1 MATTTHTVKK
11 GETLSGIAA
20 KYGVTYQFLA
30 KINNIPDP
38 NKIYVG
44 QVIKLAE
51 VPAPSSGGSGGS
63 GGSSGSGSSTNSNK
77 AEIKHFGLQSNT
89 NRTVFAS
96 WSWSKSN
103 TKEYEIYW
111 AYATGDG
118 IWFTGS
124 ESVIENKG
132 SYVCHSTY
140 NAPDNAYKVRFQ
152 VRPISTTHKV
162 NNKDTKYWTAEW
174 STAKD
179 YFFSDNPPT
188 TPGVPTVTMDELK
201 LTAELQN
208 LDVNAKEI
216 QFQIVGNDMA
226 VFKTGNANINTN
238 SASYSCTVTIGN
250 EYKVR
255 CRSKRDSL
263 YSDWSEYSAPVRT
276 PSGAPSGITTC
287 RADSKTSVYLA
298 WNKAAGADTYDIQ
311 YATAEN
317 LFNSNDV
324 HTINGIT
331 SLNYIVTG
339 LESGETYYF
348 RIRGVNAQGESG
360 WTSLGQ
366 TVLGCPPSAPTTWS
380 STTTAMLGETVYL
393 YWMHNTQDG
402 SKEKNA
408 KLEYSIDGKVS
419 TIEILNNNFINEDAQ
434 TNSHW
439 SIRLTQNGAYREGAV
454 LEWRVKTCGVTDEY
468 GPWSMKRRVDIYA
481 PPTLS
486 PRVVDVNG
494 ENLYIVKSFPFYIR
508 GDAGPNTQ
516 TPIGY
521 YVSIYSND
529 TYETVDDIGNIK
541 VVSAGDE
548 VYSQFYDTTNDLALE
563 LTASSIDLQN
573 NVSYTVHST
582 VTMNSGLTAE
592 STDTFTVYWED
603 AVCTPNAEI
612 SVDPETLTAHIR
624 PYCEVY
630 GYTYYLVNYN
640 QSAGKYVRTNITIP
654 EITGV
659 SVDGV
664 LTTDGEI
671 VYRNDNGTYFSV
683 LESDTGVLV
692 EGITLSV
699 YRREFDGSFI
709 EIGSG
714 LKNTRNTFV
723 TDPHPSLDYARYR
736 IVATSD
742 DTGAVNYADIP
753 GYVVGEKAV
762 VIQWDESWSEFDARG
777 EDSYEEPAWSGSM
790 IKLPYNIDVSDN
802 SVSDVSLV
810 KYIGR
815 TRPVSYYGTQIE
827 STSTWNV
834 DIAKED
840 KNTLYALR
848 RLAMWMGDVY
858 VREPSGSGYW
868 ANISISFSQT
878 HCETVIPVTIN
889 ITRVEGGI

>member
-20 KYGVTYQFLA
+20 QHGVTYQFLA

-44 QVIKLAE
+44 QVIILAE
-51 VPAPSSGGSGGS
+51 VSAPSSGGSGGS
-63 GGSSGSGSSTNSNK
+63 GGSSSSTNSNM
-77 AEIKHFGLQSNT
+77 AVIKHFGLQSNT
-89 NRTVFAS
+89 DRTVLVS

-111 AYATGDG
+111 AYDTGDG

-132 SYVCHSTY
+132 AYVCHSSYTAPN
-140 NAPDNAYKVRFQ
+140 NATKVRFQ

-162 NNKDTKYWTAEW
+162 NDKDTSYWTAQW

-179 YFFSDNPPT
+179 YYFSSNPPT
-188 TPGVPTVTMDELK
+188 TPAAPTVTMDELK

-216 QFQIVGNDMA
+216 EFQIVKDDSS
-226 VFKTGNANINTN
+226 VFKTGTATIKTN
-238 SASYSCTVTIGN
+238 SASYSCTATIGS

-263 YSDWSEYSAPVRT
+263 YSDWSEYSTPVRT

-298 WNKAAGADTYDIQ
+298 WNKANGADTYDIQ

-366 TVLGCPPSAPTTWS
+366 TVLGQPPSAPTTWS

-408 KLEYSIDGKVS
+408 KLEYSIDGNVK
-419 TIEILNNNFINEDAQ
+419 TIEILNNDFINEDAQ

-439 SIRLTQNGAYREGAV
+439 TIRLSQGGTYREGAV
-454 LEWRVKTCGVTDEY
+454 LEWRVRTCGVTDEY

-486 PRVVDVNG
+486 TRVVDVSG
-494 ENLYIVKSFPFYIR
+494 ENLDIVKSFPFYIR

-541 VVSAGDE
+541 MVSSGDE
-548 VYSQFYDTTNDLALE
+548 VYSKFYDTTDDLVLE

-573 NVSYTVHST
+573 NASYTVHST
-582 VTMNSGLTAE
+582 VTMDSGLTAE

-603 AVCTPNAEI
+603 MVCTPNAEI
-612 SVDPETLTAHIR
+612 SVDPETLSAHIR

-630 GYTYYLVNYN
+630 GYTYYLVKYN
-640 QSAGKYVRTNITIP
+640 SSTGKYVRTNTTIA
-654 EITGV
+654 ETTGI

-714 LKNTRNTFV
+714 LSNTRNTFV

-762 VIQWDESWSEFDARG
+762 VIQWDETWSEFDARG
-777 EDSYEEPAWSGSM
+777 EDIYEKPVWSGSM
-790 IKLPYNIDVSDN
+790 VKLPYNIDVSDSN
-802 SVSDVSLV
+802 TSDVSLV

>member
-51 VPAPSSGGSGGS
+51 VSAPSS
-63 GGSSGSGSSTNSNK
+63 SSSSSSSKSTNSNK
-77 AEIKHFGLQSNT
+77 AEINHFGLQSDT
-89 NRTVFAS
+89 ERTVFAS
-96 WSWSKSN
+96 WTWSKSN
-103 TKEYEIYW
+103 TKEYEVYW
-111 AYATGDG
+111 GYATGDG
-118 IWFTGS
+118 VMFTGS

-140 NAPDNAYKVRFQ
+140 TAPENAYKVRFQ
-152 VRPISTTHKV
+152 VRPVSTTHKV
-162 NNKDTKYWTAEW
+162 NNKDVKYWTAQW

-188 TPGVPTVTMDELK
+188 TPAVPTVTMDELK

-216 QFQIVGNDMA
+216 QFQIVKNDST
-226 VFKTGNANINTN
+226 VFKTGTATIKTK
-238 SASYSCTVTIGN
+238 SASYSCTVTIGS

-255 CRSKRDSL
+255 CRSKRDKL
-263 YSDWSEYSAPVRT
+263 YSDWSEYSAPVGT

-287 RADSKTSVYLA
+287 RADSETSVFLA
-298 WNKAAGADTYDIQ
+298 WNKATGADTYDIQ
-311 YATAEN
+311 YATDEN
-317 LFNSNDV
+317 LFNSNEV
-324 HTINGIT
+324 QTINGIT

-348 RIRGVNAQGESG
+348 RVRGVNAQGESG

-366 TVLGCPPSAPTTWS
+366 TVLGRPPSAPTTWS

-402 SKEKNA
+402 SKEKTA
-408 KLEYSIDGKVS
+408 ELEYSIDGNVTS
-419 TIEILNNNFINEDAQ
+419 MEILNPNFVNEDAQ

-439 SIRLTQNGAYREGAV
+439 TIRLTQNGAYREGAV
-454 LEWRVKTCGVTDEY
+454 LEWRVRTCGVTDEY

-486 PRVVDVNG
+486 TRVVDVNG

-516 TPIGY
+516 IPIGY

-529 TYETVDDIGNIK
+529 TYETVDDIGNVKMI
-541 VVSAGDE
+541 SSGDE
-548 VYSQFYDTTNDLALE
+548 VYSQFYDTTNDLVLE

-603 AVCTPNAEI
+603 EVCTPNAEI
-612 SVDPETLTAHIR
+612 TVDPETLSAHIR

-630 GYTYYLVNYN
+630 GYTYYLVNYIPDT
-640 QSAGKYVRTNITIP
+640 GEYVRTDTTIA
-654 EITGV
+654 ETTGV

-671 VYRNDNGTYFSV
+671 VYKNDYGTYFSV
-683 LESDTGVLV
+683 LESETGILV

-714 LKNTRNTFV
+714 LSNTHNTFV

-736 IVATSD
+736 IVAISD
-742 DTGAVNYADIP
+742 DTGAVNYADIS
-753 GYVVGEKAV
+753 GYMVGEKAV

-790 IKLPYNIDVSDN
+790 IKLPYNIDVSDSN
-802 SVSDVSLV
+802 TSDVSLV

-848 RLAMWMGDVY
+848 RLAVWMGDVY

>member
-1 MATTTHTVKK
+1 MAITTHTVKK
-11 GETLSGIAA
+11 GETLSGIA
-20 KYGVTYQFLA
+20 KQHGCTYQFLA

-63 GGSSGSGSSTNSNK
+63 GVSSGSTNSNK
-77 AEIKHFGLQSNT
+77 PKIEHFGLQSDT
-89 NRTVFAS
+89 ERTVFAS
-96 WSWSKSN
+96 WTWNKSN
-103 TKEYEIYW
+103 TKEYNVYW
-111 AYATGDG
+111 AYDTGDG
-118 IWFTGS
+118 VWFTGS

-132 SYVCHSTY
+132 SYVCHSAYT
-140 NAPDNAYKVRFQ
+140 APDNAKRVKFKVRP
-152 VRPISTTHKV
+152 VSKTHKV
-162 NNKDTKYWTAEW
+162 NKKDTKYWTAEW
-174 STAKD
+174 STSKV
-179 YFFSDNPPT
+179 YTFSVSIDPPT
-188 TPGVPTVTMDELK
+188 TPAVPTVTMNDLK
-201 LTAELQN
+201 LTAEIQN

-216 QFQIVGNDMA
+216 QFQIVKNDST
-226 VFKTGNANINTN
+226 VFKTGIATIKTN

-255 CRSKRDSL
+255 CRSKRDKL
-263 YSDWSEYSAPVRT
+263 YSDWSAYSEPVGT
-276 PSGAPSGITTC
+276 PSGAPSQITAC
-287 RADSKTSVYLA
+287 KAYSETSVYLA
-298 WNKAAGADTYDIQ
+298 WKKATGADTYDIQ
-311 YATAEN
+311 YATDKK

-324 HTINGIT
+324 QIINGIT
-331 SLNYIVTG
+331 SLNYIITG

-348 RIRGVNAQGESG
+348 RVRGVNSQGESG
-360 WTSLGQ
+360 WTSVTQ
-366 TVLGCPPSAPTTWS
+366 TVLGRPPSAPTTWS

-402 SKEKNA
+402 SKEKSA
-408 KLEYSIDGKVS
+408 ILQYSIDGNVTS
-419 TIEILNNNFINEDAQ
+419 MELLNPNFSDENEQ

-439 SIRLTQNGAYREGAV
+439 NIKLTQSGSFREGAV
-454 LEWRVKTCGVTDEY
+454 LEWRVRTCGVTGAY
-468 GPWSMKRRVDIYA
+468 GPWSTKRRVDIYA

-486 PRVVDVNG
+486 TRVVDVNG
-494 ENLYIVKSFPFYIR
+494 EDLFFVESFPFYIR

-516 TPIGY
+516 IPIGY
-521 YVSIYSND
+521 HVSIYSND
-529 TYETVDDIGNIK
+529 TYETVDEIGNVKMI
-541 VVSAGDE
+541 SSGDE
-548 VYSQFYDTTNDLALE
+548 IFSQFYDTTNDLVLE
-563 LTASSIDLQN
+563 LTASNIDLEN
-573 NVSYTVHST
+573 DKSYTIHTT

-592 STDTFTVYWED
+592 SKDTFTVWWTEE
-603 AVCTPNAEI
+603 VCTPNAEI
-612 SVDPETLTAHIR
+612 SVDPETLSAHIR
-624 PYCEVY
+624 PYCEEY
-630 GYTYYLVNYN
+630 GYQWFLVNYIPDTDE
-640 QSAGKYVRTNITIP
+640 YVRTDTTIA
-654 EITGV
+654 ETTGR
-659 SVDGV
+659 SVNGV

-671 VYRNDNGTYFSV
+671 VYKNEYGTLFSV
-683 LESDTGVLV
+683 VNSETGVLV
-692 EGITLSV
+692 DGITLSV

-714 LKNTRNTFV
+714 LKNTHNTFV

-753 GYVVGEKAV
+753 GYAVGEKAV

-802 SVSDVSLV
+802 SVPDVSLV

-834 DIAKED
+834 DIAKDD

-848 RLAMWMGDVY
+848 RLAVWMGDVY

-868 ANISISFSQT
+868 ANISISFNQT
-878 HCETVIPVTIN
+878 HCETVIPVTFD

>member
-30 KINNIPDP
+30 KINNIPNP
-38 NKIYVG
+38 NLIYVG

-51 VPAPSSGGSGGS
+51 VSAPSS
-63 GGSSGSGSSTNSNK
+63 SSSSSSSSSTNSNK
-77 AEIKHFGLQSNT
+77 AEIKHFGLQSDT
-89 NRTVFAS
+89 ERTVFAS
-96 WSWSKSN
+96 WTWSKSN
-103 TKEYEIYW
+103 TKEYEVYW
-111 AYATGDG
+111 GYATGDG
-118 IWFTGS
+118 VMFTGS

-140 NAPDNAYKVRFQ
+140 TAPENAYKVRFQ
-152 VRPISTTHKV
+152 VRPVSTTHKV
-162 NNKDTKYWTAEW
+162 NNKDTKYWTAQW

-188 TPGVPTVTMDELK
+188 TPAVPTVTMDELK

-216 QFQIVGNDMA
+216 QFQIVKNDST
-226 VFKTGNANINTN
+226 VFKTGTATIKTN
-238 SASYSCTVTIGN
+238 SASYSCTVTIGS

-255 CRSKRDSL
+255 CRSKRDKL
-263 YSDWSEYSAPVRT
+263 YSDWSDYSTPVGT

-287 RADSKTSVYLA
+287 RADSETSVFLA
-298 WNKAAGADTYDIQ
+298 WNKATGADTYDIQ
-311 YATAEN
+311 YATDEN
-317 LFNSNDV
+317 LFNSNEV
-324 HTINGIT
+324 QTINGIT

-348 RIRGVNAQGESG
+348 RVRGVNAQGESG

-366 TVLGCPPSAPTTWS
+366 TVLGRPPSAPTTWS

-402 SKEKNA
+402 SKEKTA
-408 KLEYSIDGKVS
+408 ELEYSIDGNVTS
-419 TIEILNNNFINEDAQ
+419 MEILNPNFVNEDAQ

-439 SIRLTQNGAYREGAV
+439 TIRLTQNGAYREGAV
-454 LEWRVKTCGVTDEY
+454 LEWRVRTCGVTDEY

-486 PRVVDVNG
+486 TRVVDVNG

-516 TPIGY
+516 IPIGY
-521 YVSIYSND
+521 YVSIYAND
-529 TYETVDDIGNIK
+529 TYETVDDIGNVK
-541 VVSAGDE
+541 MVSSGDE
-548 VYSQFYDTTNDLALE
+548 VYSQFYDTTNDLVLE

-603 AVCTPNAEI
+603 EVCTPNAEI
-612 SVDPETLTAHIR
+612 SVDPETLSAHIR

-630 GYTYYLVNYN
+630 GYTYYLVNYI
-640 QSAGKYVRTNITIP
+640 SDTGEYVRTDTTIA
-654 EITGV
+654 ETTGV

-671 VYRNDNGTYFSV
+671 VYINDYGTYFSV
-683 LESDTGVLV
+683 LESETGVLV

-714 LKNTRNTFV
+714 LSNTRNTFV

-736 IVATSD
+736 IVAISD

-790 IKLPYNIDVSDN
+790 IKLPYNIDVSDSN
-802 SVSDVSLV
+802 TTDVSLV

-848 RLAMWMGDVY
+848 RLAVWMGDVY